1 MECRLTAP
9 PAQGAFPRSPHLPPR
24 TPVARPPET
33 RRVDG
38 RRGHVGTGPRVHCQN
53 RINPAY
59 YPFHF
64 VITHEIYTRTHER
77 MLYCSAYAVYGLALQ
92 LMTSSPSYMRFSRCL
107 LKTYWILVGKNISKP

>member
-1 MECRLTAP
+1 VECRLTAP
-9 PAQGAFPRSPHLPPR
+9 PAQGAFPRSPHFPPG
-24 TPVARPPET
+24 TPVARPPKT

-64 VITHEIYTRTHER
+64 VITHDIYTRTHER
-77 MLYCSAYAVYGLALQ
+77 MLYCSTHAVYGLALQ
-92 LMTSSPSYMRFSRCL
+92 LMTFSPSYM
-107 LKTYWILVGKNISKP
+107 